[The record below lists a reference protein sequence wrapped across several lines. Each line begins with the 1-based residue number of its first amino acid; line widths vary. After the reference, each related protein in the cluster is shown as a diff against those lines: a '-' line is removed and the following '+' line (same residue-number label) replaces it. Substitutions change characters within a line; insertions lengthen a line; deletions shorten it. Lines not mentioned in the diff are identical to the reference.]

1 MADENGTIFSAL
13 FSIGSVKYCC
23 NASIVA
29 LSHGRARTQSESS
42 FAILFLSSDCWSAS
56 CSFAARFWSFA
67 RINCATSISGTVM
80 VPVLSTHS
88 TFTRA
93 SVSIHFMSW
102 ISTFCFPSL
111 ITDTTIATLARR
123 YRPSGIIPR
132 IAATMPV
139 TLSFIVA
146 PEKKYCCKNRIA
158 PIGKMITPTVC
169 TRRFNARIISDC
181 SPSFV
186 CVACNISPEI

>member
-29 LSHGRARTQSESS
+29 LSHGRARTQSEIVFATLFFSS
-42 FAILFLSSDCWSAS
+42 S
-56 CSFAARFWSFA
+56 AARFWSFA